1 MKELKD
7 LFYKTK
13 NKIRSLERQITNK
26 RRETFFLKRDDAYE
40 NAKEVLKF
48 SIFHQRAE
56 TWKSGSQ
63 EKNMSD
69 VTEGAKAVVM
79 KYTQVKLSILKI
91 EGQLKRVLIEKK
103 LIWEDIGRVLGK
115 FINEELDLN

>member
-13 NKIRSLERQITNK
+13 NKVRSPERQITNK
-26 RRETFFLKRDDAYE
+26 RRETFFLKKDDTYE

-56 TWKSGSQ
+56 T
-63 EKNMSD
+63 
-69 VTEGAKAVVM
+69 
-79 KYTQVKLSILKI
+79 
-91 EGQLKRVLIEKK
+91 
-103 LIWEDIGRVLGK
+103 
-115 FINEELDLN
+115 

>member
-1 MKELKD
+1 M
-7 LFYKTK
+7 F
-13 NKIRSLERQITNK
+13 
-26 RRETFFLKRDDAYE
+26 
-40 NAKEVLKF
+40 
-48 SIFHQRAE
+48 
-56 TWKSGSQ
+56 
-63 EKNMSD
+63 D

>member
-1 MKELKD
+1 
-7 LFYKTK
+7 
-13 NKIRSLERQITNK
+13 
-26 RRETFFLKRDDAYE
+26 
-40 NAKEVLKF
+40 
-48 SIFHQRAE
+48 
-56 TWKSGSQ
+56 
-63 EKNMSD
+63 MSD

>member
-1 MKELKD
+1 
-7 LFYKTK
+7 
-13 NKIRSLERQITNK
+13 
-26 RRETFFLKRDDAYE
+26 
-40 NAKEVLKF
+40 
-48 SIFHQRAE
+48 
-56 TWKSGSQ
+56 
-63 EKNMSD
+63 MSD

-115 FINEELDLN
+115 FVNEELDLN

>member
-13 NKIRSLERQITNK
+13 NKVRSLERQITNK
-26 RRETFFLKRDDAYE
+26 RRETFFLKKDDTYE

-69 VTEGAKAVVM
+69 VTEGTKAVVM

-91 EGQLKRVLIEKK
+91 EGQWKRVLIEKK

>member
-1 MKELKD
+1 
-7 LFYKTK
+7 
-13 NKIRSLERQITNK
+13 
-26 RRETFFLKRDDAYE
+26 
-40 NAKEVLKF
+40 
-48 SIFHQRAE
+48 
-56 TWKSGSQ
+56 
-63 EKNMSD
+63 MSD

-115 FINEELDLN
+115 IISEKLDLN

>member
-1 MKELKD
+1 
-7 LFYKTK
+7 
-13 NKIRSLERQITNK
+13 
-26 RRETFFLKRDDAYE
+26 
-40 NAKEVLKF
+40 
-48 SIFHQRAE
+48 
-56 TWKSGSQ
+56 
-63 EKNMSD
+63 MSD

-115 FINEELDLN
+115 FVSEELDLN

>member
-1 MKELKD
+1 M
-7 LFYKTK
+7 F
-13 NKIRSLERQITNK
+13 
-26 RRETFFLKRDDAYE
+26 
-40 NAKEVLKF
+40 
-48 SIFHQRAE
+48 
-56 TWKSGSQ
+56 
-63 EKNMSD
+63 D

-115 FINEELDLN
+115 FVNEELDLN

>member
-1 MKELKD
+1 
-7 LFYKTK
+7 
-13 NKIRSLERQITNK
+13 
-26 RRETFFLKRDDAYE
+26 
-40 NAKEVLKF
+40 
-48 SIFHQRAE
+48 
-56 TWKSGSQ
+56 
-63 EKNMSD
+63 MSD

-79 KYTQVKLSILKI
+79 KYIQVKLSILKI